1 VEKPKWNPIIPYIC
15 QPWINPKQT
24 LKRWLHDKP
33 LGGTS
38 GLGVF
43 LALKL
48 ANLKDSPINWQIDI
62 DLLGSYKIHLD
73 VGQLASFRKYQT
85 TTVLIL
91 SVVWCQGSAVSFH
104 YFRSRIPTE
113 FHATFYVFAGQTTS
127 QNVRNLPIGQWGY
140 GSKNPWLFGSKT
152 PGLSKPGSPSLRYR
166 LRAEATPNHH
176 QSWHKKAG
184 MVSRVEHKV
193 VWNYQ
198 WGVDVSCWMRIAY
211 VTVSGNVQ
219 LQGL

>member
-1 VEKPKWNPIIPYIC
+1 M
-15 QPWINPKQT
+15 
-24 LKRWLHDKP
+24 
-33 LGGTS
+33 
-38 GLGVF
+38 
-43 LALKL
+43 KL
-48 ANLKDSPINWQIDI
+48 ANLKDSPIYWQIDI
-62 DLLGSYKIHLD
+62 DLLGSYKIQSD

-127 QNVRNLPIGQWGY
+127 QNVRNLPIDRWGY
-140 GSKNPWLFGSKT
+140 GSKNQWFFGSKT
-152 PGLSKPGSPSLRYR
+152 PGLSKPSSPSLRYR

-193 VWNYQ
+193 PMTCWCFLLNEDCLCYAFGQCSVERAVSP
-198 WGVDVSCWMRIAY
+198 WG
-211 VTVSGNVQ
+211 TVNRTVAT
-219 LQGL
+219 LE